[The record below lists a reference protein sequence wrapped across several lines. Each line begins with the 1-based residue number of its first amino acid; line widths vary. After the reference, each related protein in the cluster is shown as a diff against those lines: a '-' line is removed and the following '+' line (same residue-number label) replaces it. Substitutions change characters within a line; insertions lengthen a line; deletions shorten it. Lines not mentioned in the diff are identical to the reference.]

1 MPGKEI
7 KGRSPRAMYS
17 NGELVG
23 GQKQLDKN
31 KDGEISGEDFA
42 MMAKGRRAKRGLYA
56 NIAAKK
62 RRIKAGSGEKMRKP
76 GAKGAPTAANFKR
89 AAKTAKKPKNKKKA

>member
-23 GQKQLDKN
+23 GQKN
-31 KDGEISGEDFA
+31 
-42 MMAKGRRAKRGLYA
+42 
-56 NIAAKK
+56 
-62 RRIKAGSGEKMRKP
+62 
-76 GAKGAPTAANFKR
+76 
-89 AAKTAKKPKNKKKA
+89 